1 VTAVTT
7 SRRPVTTGR
16 HDGSCARGFSACN
29 GWPHL
34 RRSTTGSCQSTAT
47 SEIVKRAVPVL
58 YKNPTFTVSTTRSA
72 PVLVLQCN
80 SGLFVRQVWVRRSSS
95 RSTTVTGTTT
105 VSSATSVRRRWSG
118 AASSCLGRTSC
129 ARTADARSSAGV
141 RRAATD
147 LRDAA
152 PDDVILLYSLLRD
165 APPAASCRRAFAAAE
180 TRTQNTEL
188 RSDVGVFTEPAAN
201 VRVPCQQLLRIGLRF
216 PPALGSL
223 ATCTPLV
230 CRLNENSCAGEMY
243 LFQNRQAK

>member
-1 VTAVTT
+1 MTAVTT
-7 SRRPVTTGR
+7 AR
-16 HDGSCARGFSACN
+16 HDGRCDGSYARGFSACN

-58 YKNPTFTVSTTRSA
+58 YKNPTLTVSTARSA
-72 PVLVLQCN
+72 RVLVLQCN

-105 VSSATSVRRRWSG
+105 VSSATSARRLWWD
-118 AASSCLGRTSC
+118 AASSCLVRTSC

-152 PDDVILLYSLLRD
+152 PDDVILLCILRD

-180 TRTQNTEL
+180 TRTQNTQL
-188 RSDVGVFTEPAAN
+188 RSDVGYSRN
-201 VRVPCQQLLRIGLRF
+201 RLLTS
-216 PPALGSL
+216 GSL
-223 ATCTPLV
+223 ANNC
-230 CRLNENSCAGEMY
+230 
-243 LFQNRQAK
+243 